1 MKITAIT
8 PYVAWIG
15 FRNQMLVKVE
25 ADNGQFGWGESGLS
39 SRELAVQG
47 ALLHFREFLIG
58 KDPRRIGALWQE
70 MYRGQYFEGGRALAA
85 AISAIDIALHDLVG
99 KSLGVPV
106 HQLLGGSQRD
116 RVECFASIP
125 AETPLETIP
134 DLARLLMKENW
145 NSFRMIYAAP
155 PDRGC
160 EGRAGS
166 TYDVRAATDW
176 TCRATLSAREAAG
189 PSAMI
194 GCDPHHRL
202 TVPEAAMFLQ
212 RLPSGTLDYVE
223 EPIRDE
229 APEAYEALRKLTDVP
244 FAIGEEFAS
253 KWAFKPF
260 IERGILQYA
269 RVDVCNLGG
278 LTESM
283 KVAAMAEANYI
294 DLLLHNPLGPICTAA
309 SGPPRGL
316 DPEFFPPRV
325 ARLAGRTTP
334 DRRWRNLYPT
344 AAARRQRLCRA
355 RRAGARGRR
364 ERGGA
369 ARKGG
374 APVGTAAPLALR
386 CFNYTNW

>member
-58 KDPRRIGALWQE
+58 KDPRRIGGLWQE
-70 MYRGQYFEGGRALAA
+70 MYRGQYFEGGRVLAA

-125 AETPLETIP
+125 AESPLEKIP
-134 DLARLLMKENW
+134 DLARQLMREKW

-160 EGRAGS
+160 EGTAGS
-166 TYDVRAATDW
+166 TYDIRGATDW

-189 PSAMI
+189 ASAMI

-260 IERGILQYA
+260 IERGILQFA
-269 RVDVCNLGG
+269 RVDVCNVGG

-309 SGPPRGL
+309 SVHLAASIPNFSHLESRDSPVEQLPTADGEIFTRRLWLAGNAYAVPDGPGLGVDVNEEALREKAVRLWEPPRL
-316 DPEFFPPRV
+316 
-325 ARLAGRTTP
+325 
-334 DRRWRNLYPT
+334 WRSD
-344 AAARRQRLCRA
+344 
-355 RRAGARGRR
+355 GS
-364 ERGGA
+364 
-369 ARKGG
+369 
-374 APVGTAAPLALR
+374 
-386 CFNYTNW
+386 YTNW